1 MRLINCVV
9 SLNVNIR
16 KCSSSFVVNTMKLLI
31 KSLLF
36 GVGLLFC
43 AQLMAFQFHD
53 TTGKVHQL
61 ADYKGRWVIVNF
73 WATWCPP
80 CLKEIPDLIALYSS
94 RKDIM
99 IIGVA
104 MDMDDPKVVLDFAR
118 SLAINYPIV
127 LGDRKIAG
135 QIDEISLLP
144 STYFY
149 DPDGEPAARQL
160 GIISR
165 ESIEQFIAARVPKLQ
180 KQ

>member
-1 MRLINCVV
+1 M
-9 SLNVNIR
+9 
-16 KCSSSFVVNTMKLLI
+16 KSSI
-31 KSLLF
+31 KGLLF
-36 GVGLLFC
+36 GLCLLFC
-43 AQLMAFQFHD
+43 TQLNAFQFQD
-53 TTGKVHQL
+53 STGKTHQL

-104 MDMDDPKVVLDFAR
+104 MDTDDPKVVLDFAQ
-118 SLAINYPIV
+118 SLKINYPIV
-127 LGDRKIAG
+127 LGDRKIAA

-149 DPDGEPAARQL
+149 NPDGEPAARQL

-165 ESIEQFIAARVPKLQ
+165 ESIEQFIAARVPKAQ
-180 KQ
+180 KE